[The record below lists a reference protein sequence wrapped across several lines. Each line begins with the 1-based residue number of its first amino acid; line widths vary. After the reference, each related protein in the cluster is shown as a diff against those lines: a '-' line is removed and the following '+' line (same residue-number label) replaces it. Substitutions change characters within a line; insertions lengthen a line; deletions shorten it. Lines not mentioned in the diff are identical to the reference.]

1 MTAVGQRALVGKILF
16 VSAVLMML
24 AAGLIW
30 AGAIVVDEPTRTY
43 LAGGLAL
50 VGATDF
56 VLGIFFLKGGH

>member
-1 MTAVGQRALVGKILF
+1 MTAVGQRALVGRIMF

-30 AGAIVVDEPTRTY
+30 TGAIVVDEPARTY
-43 LAGGLAL
+43 VAGALAL

-56 VLGIFFLKGGH
+56 LLGIFFLKGGR